1 MIKIRN
7 QTGLTA
13 ISIVFLLIVGGFAVL
28 VTLRLLP
35 VYMENFNVNS
45 HVANVNSLPN
55 LSEMGDE
62 EILTTLRK
70 RLELDDVTNVNLE
83 DHAEILR
90 EGANVSVIVTYEVRK
105 PLLGNVDALV
115 KFSTAKDGQKTAE
128 K

>member
-90 EGANVSVIVTYEVRK
+90 EGANVSVIVIYEVRK

-115 KFSTAKDGQKTAE
+115 KFSTAKDGQKTE
-128 K
+128 GK